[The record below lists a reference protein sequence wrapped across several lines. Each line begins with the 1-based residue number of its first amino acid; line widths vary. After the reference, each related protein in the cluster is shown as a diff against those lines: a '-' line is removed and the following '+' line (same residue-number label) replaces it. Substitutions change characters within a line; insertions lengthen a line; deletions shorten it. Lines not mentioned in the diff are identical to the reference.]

1 MPRRLHEIRDAIHVF
16 VRIDSDERR
25 VVDSAAYQRLRH
37 IHQLAMTYLVYPGAT
52 HRRFEHCLGVME
64 VATRIFDVVTDTRNV
79 TNDVARELVN
89 EEEGRLPY
97 WRSALRMAALCHD
110 LGHLPFS
117 HAAEDLLP
125 EGINHESISL
135 ALIRSDEMREHWKRM
150 KLDAED
156 IAKLA
161 VGQKKYGVPLTPW
174 ESILSEIIVG
184 DGFGADRIDY
194 LLRDSH
200 HAGVAYGRFDQ
211 NRLID
216 TLRILPK
223 QHESD
228 EPMLGVEEG
237 GLHSAEALLWARHF
251 MYTQLYFHPVR
262 RIYDQHL
269 QEFLHAW
276 LPDGKFSADVKAH
289 LSMTDNEV
297 LGAMA
302 NPAAPGHEPARRI
315 GFREHYKHLYKRNPT
330 DQKTN
335 KGSVKAVYEAA
346 KRQFGD
352 DAVRIDEYPAKG
364 RGIDFP
370 VWTASDRVESSIMLS
385 ETLEKVPGFVVG
397 TVYVRPELRQPARKW
412 LEENRDTIIGAAP
425 QFET

>member
-1 MPRRLHEIRDAIHVF
+1 
-16 VRIDSDERR
+16 
-25 VVDSAAYQRLRH
+25 
-37 IHQLAMTYLVYPGAT
+37 
-52 HRRFEHCLGVME
+52 ME
-64 VATRIFDVVTDTRNV
+64 VATRIFDVVTDTRNL
-79 TNDVARELVN
+79 TNDVARELIN
-89 EEEGRLPY
+89 EEEVRLPY
-97 WRSALRMAALCHD
+97 WKSALRMAALCHD
-110 LGHLPFS
+110 MGHLPFS

-125 EGINHESISL
+125 EGSNHESISL
-135 ALIRSDEMREHWKRM
+135 ALIRSDQLRMHWDRM
-150 KLDAED
+150 KLNGED

-161 VGQKKYGVPLTPW
+161 VGQKKYGSPLTPW
-174 ESILSEIIVG
+174 ESILSEIIIG

-223 QHESD
+223 QAESD

-276 LPDGKFSADVKAH
+276 LPGGKFTVDPEQHIST
-289 LSMTDNEV
+289 TDNEV
-297 LGAMA
+297 LAAMA
-302 NPAAPGHEPARRI
+302 RAAADPAAPGHEPAHRI
-315 GFREHYKHLYKRNPT
+315 GYREHYKVLYKRNPT
-330 DQKTN
+330 DQQSN
-335 KGSVKAVYEAA
+335 KESVKAVYEAA
-346 KRQFGD
+346 KREFGD
-352 DAVRIDEYPAKG
+352 DAVRIDEYPASN

-370 VWTASDRVESSIMLS
+370 VWTASDTVESSRMLS
-385 ETLEKVPGFVVG
+385 ETLQKVPSFVVG
-397 TVYVRPELRQPARKW
+397 VVYIRPELRQTAKKW
-412 LEENRDTIIGAAP
+412 LDENRDRIIVTTP
-425 QFET
+425 LDRNRIP